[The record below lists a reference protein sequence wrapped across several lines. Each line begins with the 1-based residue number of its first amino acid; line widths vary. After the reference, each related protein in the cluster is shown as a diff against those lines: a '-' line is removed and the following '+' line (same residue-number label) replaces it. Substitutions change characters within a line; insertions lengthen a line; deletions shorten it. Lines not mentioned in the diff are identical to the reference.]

1 MARKGSFRRR
11 PTPSVLELA
20 ETLYKTP
27 ALVAHRVRCGKPGC
41 RCAAG
46 AGHGPYHFL
55 VWREGGRQRRRYV
68 RQADLEAVRAAVA
81 RRRADDLA
89 ARLARLLALEDLR
102 EVEAWLRT
110 LPTR

>member
-1 MARKGSFRRR
+1 MPRKGSFSR
-11 PTPSVLELA
+11 TSATATCDLA

-46 AGHGPYHFL
+46 AGHGPYWFL
-55 VWREGGRQRRRYV
+55 YWREGRRQRCCYV
-68 RQADLEAVRAAVA
+68 RQADLDAVRAAVE
-81 RRRADDLA
+81 RRRAFDRA
-89 ARLARLLALEDLR
+89 ARLARLLALDDLR

-110 LPTR
+110 LSTR